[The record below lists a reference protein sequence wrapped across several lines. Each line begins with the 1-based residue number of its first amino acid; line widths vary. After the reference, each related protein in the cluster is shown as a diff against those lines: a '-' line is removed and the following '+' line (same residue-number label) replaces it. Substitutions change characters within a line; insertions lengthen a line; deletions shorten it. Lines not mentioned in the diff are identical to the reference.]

1 MEKLKAF
8 DSGYF
13 ISKNHF
19 AEDVV
24 QNYLVF
30 QPMERYFKMFLM
42 LVMVITF
49 ITGNLK
55 HCLMEKLVILG
66 HLNIKLLQH
75 LSY

>member
-1 MEKLKAF
+1 MENLKPF

-13 ISKNHF
+13 ISKSHF

-30 QPMERYFKMFLM
+30 QPIERYSKMFLM
-42 LVMVITF
+42 LVMVVTF
-49 ITGNLK
+49 ITGYLK
-55 HCLMEKLVILG
+55 HFLMKKLVTLG
-66 HLNIKLLQH
+66 HLNMKLLQH